1 MKKTTFSLEKV
12 VAKMRLYYHAN
23 MLDVNNALNRL
34 HLMSNERNAKSNMKH
49 ITILINDVLPRLDV
63 AEEMTK
69 DFVKE

>member
-1 MKKTTFSLEKV
+1 MKKNTFSLEKV

-49 ITILINDVLPRLDV
+49 IMILINDILPRLGV
-63 AEEMTK
+63 TEEMTK
-69 DFVKE
+69 DYVKE